1 MLACFLYLSKYS
13 YPLVDFKLVFC
24 KFGTA
29 CSARCWSFCWCPS
42 RGAQN
47 FGREFWARHSR
58 WDCYSHGN
66 YHFAQIFFF
75 FFFYL
80 SFSCLFIQGEHSRD
94 NIVGINLQTG
104 GTLDPQMEGIFDN
117 YSVKRQ
123 LLNSGY
129 TKISSF
135 WGGPFL
141 SPYLS
146 SLGAAPLPPLWLT
159 YCINVHVKRYFCQTS
174 PKWLNYKKP
183 DEVLSG
189 LNFLH
194 F

>member
-1 MLACFLYLSKYS
+1 MPFSWCPKLWLRILVWTLKMRLLLSRYMSVQYMHHLFLSLF
-13 YPLVDFKLVFC
+13 LFKLFLLVYSGRAPQGWHC
-24 KFGTA
+24 RNKPPNW
-29 CSARCWSFCWCPS
+29 RDPWSS
-42 RGAQN
+42 NG
-47 FGREFWARHSR
+47 G
-58 WDCYSHGN
+58 
-66 YHFAQIFFF
+66 
-75 FFFYL
+75 YL
-80 SFSCLFIQGEHSRD
+80 W
-94 NIVGINLQTG
+94 
-104 GTLDPQMEGIFDN
+104 
-117 YSVKRQ
+117 Q
-123 LLNSGY
+123 LLCQAP
-129 TKISSF
+129 TLKLEVHKIISSF
-135 WGGPFL
+135 WVCPFL